1 MSEITKFE
9 ARDKAHENAM
19 SLNELIDPS
28 DVDPNAEKWEDIDPD
43 KLDMEIHESI
53 SVIRSENQ
61 SPYDRLAYDLAIGLW
76 RDSMPRVPMGD
87 MAFETEEKA
96 VRKGYWPNKMDKW
109 TCREI
114 LEDYSNEYEYFYE
127 FLDEAWEYVSEGI
140 YQGMH
145 PLKE

>member
-9 ARDKAHENAM
+9 ARDKACEDAM

-28 DVDPNAEKWEDIDPD
+28 DVDPNAERWKDIDPD

-61 SPYDRLAYDLAIGLW
+61 NPFNWIAYDLAIGLW
-76 RDSMPRVPMGD
+76 RDSMPRVSMGD

-96 VRKGYWPNKMDKW
+96 VREGYWPNRMDKW
-109 TCREI
+109 EAREI
-114 LEDYSNEYEYFYE
+114 LESYSNEYEYFHE